1 MAGSSPGGPYV
12 EEDAIV
18 RSLFKLCARLV
29 LGTALLSPML
39 TAAQP
44 AGTTQAPVVS
54 RLLKAIAQDNYA
66 GFTADGTPE
75 FAAITPEQFDT
86 VAAQVGSRLSDGY
99 RAEFLGKIR
108 QHGREISVWKIV
120 FDDGGDDMLAT
131 LSVTGGKVS
140 GFFLR

>member
-1 MAGSSPGGPYV
+1 
-12 EEDAIV
+12 
-18 RSLFKLCARLV
+18 
-29 LGTALLSPML
+29 
-39 TAAQP
+39 
-44 AGTTQAPVVS
+44 
-54 RLLKAIAQDNYA
+54 
-66 GFTADGTPE
+66 
-75 FAAITPEQFDT
+75 
-86 VAAQVGSRLSDGY
+86 VGSRLSDGY